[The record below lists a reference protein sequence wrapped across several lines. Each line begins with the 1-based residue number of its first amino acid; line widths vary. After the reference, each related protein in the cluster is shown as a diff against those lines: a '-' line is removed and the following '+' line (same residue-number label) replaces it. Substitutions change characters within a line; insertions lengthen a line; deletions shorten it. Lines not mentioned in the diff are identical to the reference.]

1 MPKIPIFHNDQLT
14 LLEYFSIPMEPKKT
28 LFIINPISGTRDKK
42 KLVDQ
47 IKREVST
54 AQFDFH
60 IEYTKGPS
68 HATDLAIEAAENQ
81 LDLVVAVGGDGTV
94 NETGCGLI
102 HTSTA
107 LGIIPIGSGNG
118 LGRHLQISTNPL
130 KAIRSLH
137 EGEVTRI
144 DVCTANDIPFFNV
157 AGVGYDAR
165 VAHDFAKK
173 PGRGFITYVQSV
185 LQQWNGYKPSK
196 YKITTPTGS
205 FKKKALL
212 ISFANGSQFGNN
224 AFIAPNASVSDGLM
238 DVSILEKFPGRAVP
252 VVAMQLFSKHIEDSR
267 YSDIFRTNE
276 ITIKQKSKKVHL
288 DGEPFKLGKKIH
300 FKVLPG
306 ALNILAP
313 KVFEDGF
320 NT

>member
-1 MPKIPIFHNDQLT
+1 MN
-14 LLEYFSIPMEPKKT
+14 PKKT
-28 LFIINPISGTRDKK
+28 LFIINPISGTRDKSK
-42 KLVDQ
+42 IVEQ
-47 IKREVST
+47 IKREVSPSH
-54 AQFDFH
+54 FDYH
-60 IEYTKGPS
+60 IKFTKGPS
-68 HATDLAIEAAENQ
+68 HATDLAIEAAENK
-81 LDLVVAVGGDGTV
+81 LELVVAVGGDGTV
-94 NETGCGLI
+94 NETACGLV
-102 HTSTA
+102 HTNTT

-118 LGRHLQISTNPL
+118 LGRHLQIPTSPL

-137 EGEVTRI
+137 ESTVTRI

-165 VAHDFAKK
+165 VAHDFAQK
-173 PGRGFITYVQSV
+173 PGRGFLTYVQSV
-185 LQQWNGYKPSK
+185 LQQWHRYKPKK
-196 YKITTPTGS
+196 YRLETPTGS
-205 FKKKALL
+205 FKKRALL

-224 AFIAPNASVSDGLM
+224 AFIAPNASISDGLM
-238 DVSILEKFPGRAVP
+238 DVSILDKFPGFAVP
-252 VVAMQLFSKHIEDSR
+252 MVAMQLFSKNIEDSR

-276 ITIKQKSKKVHL
+276 VTIKQKSKKVHL